1 MSYSSS
7 PGKFRKPCGKRGP
20 APADDL
26 PPKIPKYI
34 LCDKEMP
41 PLSPAP
47 SMPSPVKCTPVEC
60 SPAQLTT
67 WKLQAK
73 EALLCTPAKAI
84 TRSAWLLKLYAEG
97 FPYANPFAQHM
108 ARLKVESGL
117 SCFPIRQ
124 PASAALAAV
133 ASAANGFGQQLA
145 PRPPQ

>member
-1 MSYSSS
+1 MSDSSS
-7 PGKFRKPCGKRGP
+7 PVKFRKPCGKRGP
-20 APADDL
+20 APAADDL

-34 LCDKEMP
+34 FCEKEMP

-47 SMPSPVKCTPVEC
+47 STPSPVKYTPVDY
-60 SPAQLTT
+60 SLTLSSSTT
-67 WKLQAK
+67 WRTQ
-73 EALLCTPAKAI
+73 EAGAAPAKPM

-108 ARLKVESGL
+108 ARLKVQSGL
-117 SCFPIRQ
+117 SCFPVRQ

-133 ASAANGFGQQLA
+133 ASAGFGQQLA